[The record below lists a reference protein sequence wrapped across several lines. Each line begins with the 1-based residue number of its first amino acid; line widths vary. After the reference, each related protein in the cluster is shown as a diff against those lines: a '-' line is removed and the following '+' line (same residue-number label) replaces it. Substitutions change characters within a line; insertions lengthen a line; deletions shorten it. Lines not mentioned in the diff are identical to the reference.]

1 MHNFRNLEIWSESI
15 EFASEIYEKTKMF
28 PLDEKDGMID
38 QMRHSAVRISS
49 NIAEGSSRESKKE
62 FKQSIQFSLSSTF
75 ELFAQLEIANQ
86 LKLLT
91 EKEKERLLSKLIA
104 LERKLATF
112 HKQL

>member
-15 EFASEIYEKTKMF
+15 EFASEIYEKTKLV
-28 PLDEKDGMID
+28 PLDEKDGLID
-38 QMRHSAVRISS
+38 QMRRSAVRISS

-112 HKQL
+112 QKQL

>member
-38 QMRHSAVRISS
+38 QMRRSAVRISS

>member
-38 QMRHSAVRISS
+38 QMRRSAVRISS

-91 EKEKERLLSKLIA
+91 EKEKERLLSQLIS
-104 LERKLATF
+104 LERKLAAF

>member
-15 EFASEIYEKTKMF
+15 EFASEIYEKTKLF

-38 QMRHSAVRISS
+38 QMRCSAVRISS

>member
-15 EFASEIYEKTKMF
+15 EFASEIYEKTKIF
-28 PLDEKDGMID
+28 PVDEKDGMID
-38 QMRHSAVRISS
+38 QMRRSAVRISS

-62 FKQSIQFSLSSTF
+62 FKQSIQFSLGSTF

>member
-38 QMRHSAVRISS
+38 QMRRSAVRISS

-91 EKEKERLLSKLIA
+91 EKEKERLLSKLIS

>member
-38 QMRHSAVRISS
+38 QMRRSAVRISS

-91 EKEKERLLSKLIA
+91 EKERLLSKLIA

>member
-38 QMRHSAVRISS
+38 QMRRSAVRISS

-104 LERKLATF
+104 LERKLAAF

>member
-38 QMRHSAVRISS
+38 QMRRSAVQISS

>member
-15 EFASEIYEKTKMF
+15 EFASEIYEKTKLF

-38 QMRHSAVRISS
+38 QMRRSAVRISS

>member
-15 EFASEIYEKTKMF
+15 EFASEIYEKTKIF

-38 QMRHSAVRISS
+38 QMRRSAVRISS

>member
-38 QMRHSAVRISS
+38 QMRRSAVRISS

-62 FKQSIQFSLSSTF
+62 FKQSIQFSLSSIF

>member
-15 EFASEIYEKTKMF
+15 EFASEIYEKTKIF
-28 PLDEKDGMID
+28 PLYEKVGMID
-38 QMRHSAVRISS
+38 QMWRSAVRISS

>member
-28 PLDEKDGMID
+28 PLDEKDGLID
-38 QMRHSAVRISS
+38 QMRRSAVRISS

>member
-38 QMRHSAVRISS
+38 QMRRSAVRISS

-62 FKQSIQFSLSSTF
+62 FKQSIQFSLGSTF

>member
-38 QMRHSAVRISS
+38 QMRRSAVRISS

-112 HKQL
+112 QKQL

>member
-1 MHNFRNLEIWSESI
+1 
-15 EFASEIYEKTKMF
+15 
-28 PLDEKDGMID
+28 LDEKDGMID
-38 QMRHSAVRISS
+38 QMRRSAVRISS

>member
-1 MHNFRNLEIWSESI
+1 
-15 EFASEIYEKTKMF
+15 
-28 PLDEKDGMID
+28 MID
-38 QMRHSAVRISS
+38 QMRRSAVRISS

-62 FKQSIQFSLSSTF
+62 FKQSIQFSLGSTF

-104 LERKLATF
+104 LERKLAAF

>member
-1 MHNFRNLEIWSESI
+1 L
-15 EFASEIYEKTKMF
+15 
-28 PLDEKDGMID
+28 G
-38 QMRHSAVRISS
+38 
-49 NIAEGSSRESKKE
+49 
-62 FKQSIQFSLSSTF
+62 STF

>member
-38 QMRHSAVRISS
+38 QMRRSAVRISS

-91 EKEKERLLSKLIA
+91 EKEKERLLSQLIS
-104 LERKLATF
+104 LERKLASF

>member
-15 EFASEIYEKTKMF
+15 EFASEIYEKTKLF

-38 QMRHSAVRISS
+38 QMRRSAVRISS

-91 EKEKERLLSKLIA
+91 EKEKERLLSKLIS
-104 LERKLATF
+104 LERKLAAF

>member
-1 MHNFRNLEIWSESI
+1 MHNFRNLEIWGESI

-38 QMRHSAVRISS
+38 QMRRSAVRISS